1 MPATKEKP
9 LPDFKSDDRPT
20 WIAQGGVGP
29 RIGQGPEG
37 SALAGPKRSRRR
49 RKEVYP
55 HRELLLVRAEQA
67 VS

>member
-1 MPATKEKP
+1 MNGAISLCIHLPVQVFVRRAQTLVQRLLGVVTQVTAGAP
-9 LPDFKSDDRPT
+9 LTYD
-20 WIAQGGVGP
+20 
-29 RIGQGPEG
+29 
-37 SALAGPKRSRRR
+37 R